1 MDRIQTI
8 LTPGVFTTFRNVV
21 RTLQRRSVRKKLRGQ
36 NRLHLGCGANILDG
50 WANLDLQGNGSV
62 IGFDLT
68 NRLPIDSNTI
78 ELIYSEH
85 FIEHLTLNQTT
96 ALLAECHRV
105 LQSGGIIRLSTPSL
119 KKIID
124 EYLVGRTS
132 EWLDV
137 DWTPGTPC
145 QMVNEGL
152 RLWGHQFVF
161 DADELRRTLED
172 AGFRRVI
179 ETTWRESATPA
190 LRGLESRPFH
200 GEIIFEAVK

>member
-1 MDRIQTI
+1 M
-8 LTPGVFTTFRNVV
+8 
-21 RTLQRRSVRKKLRGQ
+21 
-36 NRLHLGCGANILDG
+36 GCGANILDG